1 MNLANGPSDWSA
13 MHDVALLY
21 LALSH
26 GTDLEL
32 DPNEQETM
40 AKKLAAQ
47 FPEAQQTRM
56 RQVFDEVL
64 LTYLG
69 GHSRE
74 MVEASIASLKN
85 SLGKPERIALLNDLA
100 ELASADGSIVP
111 GEVAFI
117 QQLAQFWEVDTAAN

>member
-1 MNLANGPSDWSA
+1 